1 MALVNIR
8 NLSKNYGK
16 GENEV
21 KALKHVNLEINQG
34 EFVALLG
41 ASGSGKS
48 TLLNMIG
55 GLDVVTEGEVVID
68 GYNIAKLSR
77 KGAARRQTRFPNNVL
92 YCHLPKTSICKI
104 FRSRNLHLR
113 QQIIQQILF
122 GFANHTPFAA
132 PEKLRPRKIG
142 L

>member
-41 ASGSGKS
+41 TSGSGKS
-48 TLLNMIG
+48 TLLHMIG
-55 GLDVVTEGEVVID
+55 GLDVVTEGEVMID
-68 GYNIAKLSR
+68 GHNIAK
-77 KGAARRQTRFPNNVL
+77 
-92 YCHLPKTSICKI
+92 
-104 FRSRNLHLR
+104 
-113 QQIIQQILF
+113 
-122 GFANHTPFAA
+122 
-132 PEKLRPRKIG
+132 
-142 L
+142 